1 MANNHLEVP
10 DYYNESEMLHWKPN
24 IQRNGL
30 GTLIKKCNHIA
41 IIVADIGI
49 SMAFYVDV
57 MGFQLIKRPNFDR
70 VGCWLTMGNLELH
83 LIKGTPIVHKEDNL
97 IVPHIA
103 LEVVDTRKAL
113 KRLNNLGIQFSKN
126 VSVPDET
133 EKSTVTQYFFRDPGK

>member
-1 MANNHLEVP
+1 MANNHFEVP

-24 IQRNGL
+24 IQRKGL

-97 IVPHIA
+97 IVSHIA

>member
-1 MANNHLEVP
+1 MANNQLDVP

-24 IQRNGL
+24 IERKGL
-30 GTLIKKCNHIA
+30 GTLIKKCSHIA
-41 IIVADIGI
+41 IVVADVGI

-57 MGFQLIKRPNFDR
+57 MGFQLVKRPNFHR

-83 LIKGTPIVHKEDNL
+83 IIKGTPVVNKEDNL

-103 LEVVDTRKAL
+103 LEVVDIQETL
-113 KRLNNLGIQFSKN
+113 KRLQSLGIQFSKSL
-126 VSVPDET
+126 SVPDET